1 MRSTTGRHDGVLGV
15 GVLGLGTIGLHHL
28 RAAQASVHGTVT
40 GMCDVD
46 EASRARARELADAP
60 VYANFDELLES
71 EAVDV
76 ISVCLPHDL
85 HALFAEQALAA
96 GKHVLVEK
104 PLALTVTECDALV
117 RASTRYGRSLGVSHN
132 ELFYPAHE
140 RAKAL
145 IASRELGKPL
155 LLRLRLAADGPYGGW
170 RSNTAHTG
178 GGILFDAG
186 VHRLYVALALF
197 GEISEVHALLDR
209 SQKDGEQFAL
219 LGLSFASGARGI
231 VEANFLS
238 PDRYFDDS
246 IEIVCS
252 AGGLVIAGIESQY
265 VGFRSGP
272 PLLRFEDGR
281 WREEDVAAGGW
292 EESIDRS
299 VDAFLA
305 SVANN
310 LPPPVSAL
318 DGRKVIALLEEIYLK
333 AELWGGRER

>member
-1 MRSTTGRHDGVLGV
+1 
-15 GVLGLGTIGLHHL
+15 
-28 RAAQASVHGTVT
+28 
-40 GMCDVD
+40 
-46 EASRARARELADAP
+46 
-60 VYANFDELLES
+60 
-71 EAVDV
+71 
-76 ISVCLPHDL
+76 
-85 HALFAEQALAA
+85 
-96 GKHVLVEK
+96 VLVEK
-104 PLALTVTECDALV
+104 PLALTVAECDALI

-145 IASRELGKPL
+145 IESGDLGEPL

-170 RSNTAHTG
+170 RSHTAQTG

-197 GEISEVHALLDR
+197 GEISDVHALLDR
-209 SQKDGEQFAL
+209 SQKEGEEFAL
-219 LGLSFASGARGI
+219 LGLTFASGARGI

-238 PDRYFDDS
+238 PARYFDDS

-252 AGGLVIAGIESQY
+252 AGGLLIAGIESQY

-281 WREEDVAAGGW
+281 WREEVVSSGGW

-299 VDAFLA
+299 VDAFLV
-305 SVANN
+305 SVAND
-310 LPPPVSAL
+310 LPPPVSAAN
-318 DGRKVIALLEEIYLK
+318 GREVIALLEKIYLK